1 MMGWVSENRKVLIKV
16 AFLLLGTIA
25 IFFLAPILFQILLYI
40 WLIFWLAYH
49 YSLIVFAL
57 LIAFVL
63 LMIFLIF
70 SSANKRDW
78 ARISAK
84 DEESNFIERHKSKL
98 KIITYSLA
106 VLLIIYVGMV
116 VKSMEKSDN
125 ELFNQLIEIMEKNVP
140 GSDTSYT
147 RNLTELVCPLVTPEK
162 LTEMMQDDYAKRR
175 TRFFNRPSKTMGED
189 GDNSWWIKNRSLELV
204 ITINLLSNECKA
216 YLYRDAGL

>member
-57 LIAFVL
+57 LIAFAL
-63 LMIFLIF
+63 LMIFFIF
-70 SSANKRDW
+70 SSADKRDW

-84 DEESNFIERHKSKL
+84 DDKSNFIERHKSKL

-125 ELFNQLIEIMEKNVP
+125 ELFNQLIEIMKENRPYSNTGYV
-140 GSDTSYT
+140 
-147 RNLTELVCPLVTPEK
+147 RNLTDIVCPIVTPEK
-162 LTEMMQDDYAKRR
+162 LHEMMEDDYAKKRMSYSDY
-175 TRFFNRPSKTMGED
+175 PGKMGRE
-189 GDNSWWIKNRSLELV
+189 GDKRWYIEKGSLRLT
-204 ITINLLSNECKA
+204 ITINQIDNECKA